1 MPVSCTLSSA
11 RGAGV
16 ISSRDPACETDGVI
30 KRGCLCLCL
39 VPWSSARG
47 AGVISSRDPS
57 CETDGII
64 KRGCL
69 CLCLVPWSSARVLV

>member
-16 ISSRDPACETDGVI
+16 ISSRDPACETDG
-30 KRGCLCLCL
+30 
-39 VPWSSARG
+39 
-47 AGVISSRDPS
+47 
-57 CETDGII
+57 II

-69 CLCLVPWSSARVLV
+69 SLCLVPCHLPGVLV